1 MSCVSPFS
9 RGVIFTRPRVSL
21 ALSTIPEE
29 KWWTTCTKAIRR
41 VWFSGAHEEYGP
53 SSRWDHRHYCVT
65 FRKCKDFYGRKH
77 SCFYSLRMWK
87 DLTTFVYFFFPAW
100 FPSLFMAIWSIMG
113 FIETRVL
120 KLATLLTTKTWKCLN
135 FAFYG
140 VRKQA
145 TTKFSLSFWTWILLA
160 CENNRFNQSINQ

>member
-9 RGVIFTRPRVSL
+9 RGVIFTHPRVSL

-100 FPSLFMAIWSIMG
+100 FPSLFMATWSIMG
-113 FIETRVL
+113 FIETGVL